1 VERDIGGENAVAWLG
16 MANTLATAA
25 TAPFS
30 GAVSDLIGRK
40 WVALTGLLFVIW
52 GMLLVGLAQRIEIA
66 IGGTAL
72 VGIGAGLAE
81 LIASAG
87 VMESVPV
94 HKRGTYVGVLV
105 LLYTPVMGCS
115 AFGTLRST
123 WFWTLTFQRNY
134 ILNIPGVGVHGFQS
148 SSAASTSSS
157 FLSFTIPLLD
167 QIPEVFQSSKF
178 SNESISWVGFYRSV
192 DSLCS

>member
-1 VERDIGGENAVAWLG
+1 
-16 MANTLATAA
+16 MANTLTIAA

-40 WVALTGLLFVIW
+40 WVAVTGLLFVIW

-87 VMESVPV
+87 VLESVPV
-94 HKRGTYVGVLV
+94 NKRGTYVGFLF
-105 LLYTPVMGCS
+105 LLYMPVMGCS

-123 WFWTLTFQRNY
+123 
-134 ILNIPGVGVHGFQS
+134 
-148 SSAASTSSS
+148 
-157 FLSFTIPLLD
+157 
-167 QIPEVFQSSKF
+167 
-178 SNESISWVGFYRSV
+178 
-192 DSLCS
+192 